1 MATKDVLEALAAG
14 AGRQSAIGGLMFQ
27 DAQKREARDY
37 AAALEKEKYRR
48 TGEATALKNARGGY
62 KFAADKAF
70 SAMES
75 WKKAYIRAMKGQT
88 GSEFED
94 GNFLSTGGTYTDDQI
109 AEIKTNYLKSVEE
122 YNYSRRKFFEY
133 SGIGEEFKEVV
144 PEDLDKIAGG
154 TGTTKSKGK
163 LAEMVNSV
171 MVGHYINKFDDE
183 GKVLQSPQN
192 FETMMRQ
199 RKEGGEVDV
208 NAIIGTI
215 NSGLEDIYLEK
226 RKGAGYSG
234 VLTDAEKK
242 EAHLTSKQEQAARKM
257 IMERLDEENK
267 WAFET
272 TRARDP
278 YPTSPVD
285 KTYSPQQALV
295 TQGKVIEQGIG
306 DQAVDTAGFNEA
318 VGSEVQTRL
327 AEQGAATDPSIRIA
341 NQVAADRAQQAA
353 VDAKQQGMI
362 SSTEY
367 KRAYTDAQQ
376 IITRM
381 FTEKGNVTQK
391 VFEAFLAEQ
400 GLKGIELMAYRQAFK
415 DLTSYGGSMQRLQN
429 QPSRFEEFVPPDEAS
444 GSALQQWWKPT
455 KRGTGQLIDKY
466 KSLHNR

>member
-48 TGEATALKNARGGY
+48 SGEATALKNARGAWKFKAERHFAQASKFYTSYVNAKRGVGIGGELDLFSGEGKY
-62 KFAADKAF
+62 KEEDIAQFKLNYEKAMADGNQ
-70 SAMES
+70 
-75 WKKAYIRAMKGQT
+75 AMKQ
-88 GSEFED
+88 FM
-94 GNFLSTGGTYTDDQI
+94 
-109 AEIKTNYLKSVEE
+109 
-122 YNYSRRKFFEY
+122 RY
-133 SGIGEEFKEVV
+133 SGIEEEYT
-144 PEDLDKIAGG
+144 PEPIEDLDKIAGG

-163 LAEMVNSV
+163 LAEMVDSV

-199 RKEGGEVDV
+199 RKEGREVDV
-208 NAIIGTI
+208 NPIIGTI

-226 RKGAGYSG
+226 RKEGGFSG

-242 EAHLTSKQEQAARKM
+242 KAHLTPKQEQAARKM

-295 TQGKVIEQGIG
+295 TQGKVIEQGVG
-306 DQAVDTAGFNEA
+306 DQAVDTSGFNEA
-318 VGSEVQTRL
+318 ISSEVQTRL
-327 AEQGAATDPSIRIA
+327 AEQGAATDPSIKMA

-367 KRAYTDAQQ
+367 KRAYTDAQ
-376 IITRM
+376 
-381 FTEKGNVTQK
+381 
-391 VFEAFLAEQ
+391 
-400 GLKGIELMAYRQAFK
+400 
-415 DLTSYGGSMQRLQN
+415 
-429 QPSRFEEFVPPDEAS
+429 
-444 GSALQQWWKPT
+444 
-455 KRGTGQLIDKY
+455 
-466 KSLHNR
+466 